1 MFLKNMFPIT
11 AASVHQP
18 GQPYSTQEHR
28 RNSVSSVA
36 SAARMS
42 VTGGAVPKN
51 AKRSASLVRKVT
63 AAATSA
69 ASKKQSGASLSK
81 SATATMMHHMKSSLS
96 SSASSEKI
104 TVVESSPSASR
115 QGSADSGIGKEEPV
129 READDEKF
137 ALPPRITTYSE

>member
-1 MFLKNMFPIT
+1 MISIT

-51 AKRSASLVRKVT
+51 AKRSASLVRKAT
-63 AAATSA
+63 AAAA
-69 ASKKQSGASLSK
+69 GASKKQSGASLSK
-81 SATATMMHHMKSSLS
+81 SATATMMHHMKASLS

-104 TVVESSPSASR
+104 TVVESSPSAAR

-129 READDEKF
+129 SEADDEKF

>member
-1 MFLKNMFPIT
+1 MISIT

-42 VTGGAVPKN
+42 VTGAGGAVPKN

-63 AAATSA
+63 TAATSA